1 MNKRGCS
8 GQVLLVG
15 VLVIALLLLS
25 TELYVYDLGKALD
38 EGNQNSFTDFILAVK
53 AGSKHVVIG
62 SLANVS
68 EGGTSQTLGNN
79 LERWSSFVGS
89 RYQFGKCILTFTLG
103 DVTPYSSGVWIFWG
117 TDGLGVSGAYAN
129 FTLQVLDRGTDV
141 NLKYAI
147 NTTTTILIQGTYK
160 QMQGSSK
167 QVNVTCNLLNEG
179 KPALAENLTLYYKNL
194 DDWLTPG
201 PQNNYTIIDYGTGT
215 YFTSFVAD
223 ISSSTV
229 EVSVHV
235 SDQRH
240 IHVQANAT
248 CPEI

>member
-1 MNKRGCS
+1 MNKRGRS

-15 VLVIALLLLS
+15 ILVIALLLLS

-38 EGNQNSFTDFILAVK
+38 EGNQNSFTDFILAVE

-89 RYQFGKCILTFTLG
+89 RYQFGKCILTFTLR

-141 NLKYAI
+141 KLKYAM

-160 QMQGSSK
+160 RMQGNSK

-179 KPALAENLTLYYKNL
+179 KPALTENLTLYYKNL
-194 DDWLTPG
+194 DDWLTPA
-201 PQNNYTIIDYGTGT
+201 PQNNYTIIDYGNGT

-229 EVSVHV
+229 EVSMHAL
-235 SDQRH
+235 DQRH
-240 IHVQANAT
+240 IDIQANAT
-248 CPEI
+248 CLEI

>member
-1 MNKRGCS
+1 MDKRSCS
-8 GQVLLVG
+8 GQVLLLG

-38 EGNQNSFTDFILAVK
+38 EEKQNPLTDFILAVK

-79 LERWSSFVGS
+79 LKRWASFVGS
-89 RYQFGKCILTFTLG
+89 RYQFGKCILNFTLR
-103 DVTPYSSGVWIFWG
+103 DVTPYSSGIWISWE

-141 NLKYAI
+141 NLTYTLNI
-147 NTTTTILIQGTYK
+147 TTTLSIKGTYK
-160 QMQGSSK
+160 QMQGNSK
-167 QVNVTCNLLNEG
+167 QVNVTCDLLNEG
-179 KPALAENLTLYYKNL
+179 KPALAENLTPYYKNL
-194 DDWLTPG
+194 DNWLTPG
-201 PQNNYTIIDYGTGT
+201 PQNNYTIIDRGNGT
-215 YFTSFVAD
+215 YFMSFVAD
-223 ISSSTV
+223 ISPGTV

-235 SDQRH
+235 SDQRL
-240 IHVQANAT
+240 ICAQANAT
-248 CPEI
+248 CIEI

>member
-15 VLVIALLLLS
+15 ILVIALLLLS

-38 EGNQNSFTDFILAVK
+38 EGNQNSFTNFILAVK
-53 AGSKHVVIG
+53 TGSKHVVIG

-68 EGGTSQTLGNN
+68 GGGTSQTLGNN
-79 LERWSSFVGS
+79 LERLSSFVGS
-89 RYQFGKCILTFTLG
+89 RYQFGKCILNFTLRE
-103 DVTPYSSGVWIFWG
+103 VTPFSSGIWIFWG
-117 TDGLGVSGAYAN
+117 TGGLGVSGAYAN
-129 FTLQVLDRGTDV
+129 FTLQLLDRGTDI

-147 NTTTTILIQGTYK
+147 NMTTILLVQGTYK
-160 QMQGSSK
+160 QMKGSSK

-179 KPALAENLTLYYKNL
+179 KPVLAENLMLYYKNL

-201 PQNNYTIIDYGTGT
+201 PQNNYTITDHGNGT
-215 YFTSFVAD
+215 YFISFVAD
-223 ISSSTV
+223 ISSSTI
-229 EVSVHV
+229 EVSVHA

-240 IHVQANAT
+240 IPVQANAT